1 MTDKRTRPSSELW
14 TTEAIEDPDARHR
27 IGGEVGGSETIIAVS
42 EPMRRVLRLVE
53 KIAPTETTVLI
64 TGESGTGK
72 EKVARFLHLQSGRAA
87 RPFVAVN
94 AAAISEGLVESEL
107 FGHVRGAFTD
117 ARDRKR
123 GFFEMAD
130 GGTLFLDE
138 IAETS
143 PSVQV
148 KLLRVLQ
155 EREIRPVGADFH
167 LKVDVRVIAATNRD
181 LRDDMAA
188 GRFRQDLFYR
198 LNVFQIHLPPLRERQ
213 EDIPYLANYFLEL
226 YGERSGRR
234 FRGFSEHALGY
245 LVNYR
250 WPGNIRELEN
260 AVERASTLAEGP
272 WITPRDLPPELSER
286 GLPLLTEGHAAEPFP
301 DDVSLEELEGRYIRH
316 ILRKEGGNQTRA
328 AQILGISRSTL
339 WRKIRKYQIPGASN

>member
-1 MTDKRTRPSSELW
+1 MTRQDRSDTAEPLG
-14 TTEAIEDPDARHR
+14 RHQ
-27 IGGEVGGSETIIAVS
+27 IGGEVGGQETIIGVS
-42 EPMRRVLRLVE
+42 EPIRRVLRLVE

-64 TGESGTGK
+64 SGESGTGK
-72 EKVARFLHLQSGRAA
+72 EKIARFIHLQSRRAA
-87 RPFVAVN
+87 RGFVAVN
-94 AAAISEGLVESEL
+94 AAAIAEGLIESEL

-148 KLLRVLQ
+148 RLLRVLQ
-155 EREIRPVGADFH
+155 EREIRPVGADFV
-167 LKVDVRVIAATNRD
+167 LKVDVRIIAATNRD
-181 LRDDMAA
+181 LRAA
-188 GRFRQDLFYR
+188 LAEGKIREDLFYR
-198 LNVFQIHLPPLRERQ
+198 LNVFRIHLPPLRERQ

-226 YGERSGRR
+226 YCERNGRLL
-234 FRGFSEHALGY
+234 RGFTEPALSF
-245 LVNYR
+245 LVNYN

-260 AVERASTLAEGP
+260 AVERAATLCEGP
-272 WITPRDLPPELSER
+272 WITPRDLPPEILER
-286 GLPLLTEGHAAEPFP
+286 GIPMLPDHRAGQEAFP
-301 DDVSLEELEGRYIRH
+301 DDLTLEQLEAKYIRH
-316 ILRKEGGNQTRA
+316 ILKKEGGNQTRA

-339 WRKIRKYQIPGASN
+339 WRKIRRYGIGVGGE